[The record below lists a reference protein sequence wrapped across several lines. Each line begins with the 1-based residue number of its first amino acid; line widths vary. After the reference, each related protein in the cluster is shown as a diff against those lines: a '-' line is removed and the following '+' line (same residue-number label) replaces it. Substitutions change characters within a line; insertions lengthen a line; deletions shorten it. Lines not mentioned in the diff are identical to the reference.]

1 MTGRLRWSG
10 SSGRPWPRPARR
22 VTRKRPFRGPL
33 GPRGQG
39 APGAAALLAVL
50 DPDGLDQLLVRA
62 ARLAVELLQE
72 GGGDRVELALDRV
85 FGPAFG
91 VLQQGQE
98 QQGDGRAVTSPVRA
112 PTG

>member
-1 MTGRLRWSG
+1 M
-10 SSGRPWPRPARR
+10 
-22 VTRKRPFRGPL
+22 
-33 GPRGQG
+33 
-39 APGAAALLAVL
+39 
-50 DPDGLDQLLVRA
+50 RA